1 MTTKQFAVIGMGR
14 FGRSIAETL
23 TEMGH
28 QVLAIDKDEAVIEDV
43 SKIVTHAVVADCTE
57 ESTIKSLGLRN
68 FDVAVVAVGND
79 IRASIMTSV
88 LIKEAGVKFVLARAQ
103 DELHAKILYKV
114 GVDKVVL
121 PERDIGV
128 RIAHNLVSANVLDF
142 IELSNDYSLA
152 EMIVPAAWVG
162 KTLKELDVRSKYG
175 INVMAIKT
183 TDDMN
188 ISPRAQDLLLEHNVL
203 VMIASTAALT
213 KLENDLD

>member
-1 MTTKQFAVIGMGR
+1 MTAKQFAVIGMGR

-28 QVLAIDKDEAVIEDV
+28 DVMAIDKDEELIEDI
-43 SKIVTHAVVADCTE
+43 SSIVTHAVVADCTE

-79 IRASIMTSV
+79 IRSSIMTAV
-88 LIKEAGVKFVLARAQ
+88 LVKEAGVKFVLARAH

-175 INVMAIKT
+175 INVMAIKSA
-183 TDDMN
+183 DDMN
-188 ISPRAQDLLLEHNVL
+188 ISPRAQDLLNAGNVL
-203 VMIASTAALT
+203 VMIASTSALT
-213 KLENDLD
+213 KLENDLG